1 MIGACNALLATRV
14 INITKLNY
22 MGQFTD
28 IRAKNKKHLLS
39 YKYYNIPTAC
49 LYHGLKSTPCV
60 CAW

>member
-28 IRAKNKKHLLS
+28 IRAKNICLVINTTIFQLLA
-39 YKYYNIPTAC
+39 YIM
-49 LYHGLKSTPCV
+49 G
-60 CAW
+60 